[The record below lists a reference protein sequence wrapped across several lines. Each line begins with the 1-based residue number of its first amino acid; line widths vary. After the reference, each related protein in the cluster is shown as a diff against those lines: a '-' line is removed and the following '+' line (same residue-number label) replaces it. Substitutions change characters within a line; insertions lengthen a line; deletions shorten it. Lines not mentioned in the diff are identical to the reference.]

1 MPSAGKFYYG
11 LNFNSEIEFW
21 AKNTQNLQVQEGG
34 DRQTDSATGA
44 SEKFQET
51 LLEIKGMY
59 GQI

>member
-1 MPSAGKFYYG
+1 
-11 LNFNSEIEFW
+11 
-21 AKNTQNLQVQEGG
+21 VQEGG